1 MFSYDVKVD
10 GMLNNLLLLQGKQY
24 TIVNYT

>member
-10 GMLNNLLLLQGKQY
+10 GMLNKLLLLQGKQY